1 MKNTDIYF
9 KENLTDVELDLLD
22 TRDERKQALNDL
34 YEFKDLVRQ
43 YLEGKVSRQSLELYL
58 ALDTKI

>member
-22 TRDERKQALNDL
+22 TREERKQALNDL